1 MDNGGLPPGWERV
14 YSPDVG
20 NYYYV
25 DHNNKTTTWKDPR
38 TNSSST
44 PTPITLE
51 RNPWPTSES
60 LRPEEFAYG
69 GRQFADRFTPPYD
82 NRTFSNMPTCL
93 TPDYYYQSP
102 PPQPPWFP
110 SGVGSYGYTYP
121 QPTGGTDSA
130 TLSSSRSVPIK
141 VVRHPVNRSPN
152 ISQSPRFCAPNAQ
165 TESEDAPS
173 RVVVSEQPDHTGL
186 PVNSHTDEPTCSHE
200 IRTGPANEDVDK
212 LVTPADQEAKRN
224 NSVQR
229 IPIVHQKTSE
239 LCEAGFGTLQ
249 PGHLSEPVPL
259 SYRSLPNQPPL
270 STWKPQRDLSSSDPV
285 AEPTKP
291 VPSVG
296 PAEQS
301 TTQSSYEM
309 IGNALEKL
317 SALLPQ
323 VESFASPIKD
333 KQYLMLE
340 DKLDKLLL
348 EIDRIDS
355 AGDEAVRDKRRQA
368 TKDVLATISVLE
380 HKLANASSINEQ
392 PNPSDTIN
400 PQTETVEMPPA
411 ANSEEHL
418 STPKSDNQPA
428 V

>member
-14 YSPDVG
+14 YSPDVR

-38 TNSSST
+38 TKSSSGST
-44 PTPITLE
+44 PVTLE
-51 RNPWPTSES
+51 RNPWPTSCTSEP
-60 LRPEEFAYG
+60 LKPEEFAYG
-69 GRQFADRFTPPYD
+69 GRQFADRFAPPY
-82 NRTFSNMPTCL
+82 NQTLSNMPTCL
-93 TPDYYYQSP
+93 TPDYYYQSL

-110 SGVGSYGYTYP
+110 SGVGSYGYAYP
-121 QPTGGTDSA
+121 QPTSGTDSSM
-130 TLSSSRSVPIK
+130 LSSSKSIPIK

-152 ISQSPRFCAPNAQ
+152 ISQSPRFCTPNAQ
-165 TESEDAPS
+165 AESEDVSS
-173 RVVVSEQPDHTGL
+173 RVVVSEQPAHTGV
-186 PVNSHTDEPTCSHE
+186 PVNSHTSEPTCSHE
-200 IRTGPANEDVDK
+200 MRTGPVNEDVDK
-212 LVTPADQEAKRN
+212 LMTAADQEAKRN
-224 NSVQR
+224 NSSQR
-229 IPIVHQKTSE
+229 IPIIHQKTSE
-239 LCEAGFGTLQ
+239 SGEAQFATLQ
-249 PGHLSEPVPL
+249 PGHLSEPIPL
-259 SYRSLPNQPPL
+259 SYHSLPNQPPL
-270 STWKPQRDLSSSDPV
+270 SARKTQHDLSPNNSV
-285 AEPTKP
+285 TEP

-301 TTQSSYEM
+301 ITQSPYEM
-309 IGNALEKL
+309 IENALEKL

-323 VESFASPIKD
+323 VESFASPVKD

-368 TKDVLATISVLE
+368 TKDVLATISLLE
-380 HKLANASSINEQ
+380 HKLANANSINEQ

-400 PQTETVEMPPA
+400 PQTETVEVPPA
-411 ANSEEHL
+411 VNSEEPL
-418 STPKSDNQPA
+418 STLESDSQPT

>member
-1 MDNGGLPPGWERV
+1 I
-14 YSPDVG
+14 S
-20 NYYYV
+20 
-25 DHNNKTTTWKDPR
+25 
-38 TNSSST
+38 
-44 PTPITLE
+44 LE
-51 RNPWPTSES
+51 RNPWPTSCTSES
-60 LRPEEFAYG
+60 LRPEEFSHG
-69 GRQFADRFTPPYD
+69 GRQFADRFSPPYD
-82 NRTFSNMPTCL
+82 HRTFSNMPTYL

-110 SGVGSYGYTYP
+110 SGVVSYGYTYP
-121 QPTGGTDSA
+121 QPTSGTDSA
-130 TLSSSRSVPIK
+130 TLSSSRSIPIK

-165 TESEDAPS
+165 TESEDASS
-173 RVVVSEQPDHTGL
+173 RVVVSEQSAHTSV
-186 PVNSHTDEPTCSHE
+186 PVNSHTGEPTCSHE
-200 IRTGPANEDVDK
+200 MRTGLVNEDVDK

-224 NSVQR
+224 DSSHR

-239 LCEAGFGTLQ
+239 PCEVGFATLQ
-249 PGHLSEPVPL
+249 PGHLSEPIPL
-259 SYRSLPNQPPL
+259 SYHSLPNQPPL
-270 STWKPQRDLSSSDPV
+270 STWKPQCDLSSSNLVTESP
-285 AEPTKP
+285 EP

-309 IGNALEKL
+309 IENALGKL

-323 VESFASPIKD
+323 VESFASPVKD

-368 TKDVLATISVLE
+368 TKDVLAAISVLE

-392 PNPSDTIN
+392 LNPSDSTN
-400 PQTETVEMPPA
+400 LQTEIVEMPPA
-411 ANSEEHL
+411 TDPEEPL
-418 STPKSDNQPA
+418 STLKSDNQPA

>member
-1 MDNGGLPPGWERV
+1 IRA
-14 YSPDVG
+14 
-20 NYYYV
+20 V
-25 DHNNKTTTWKDPR
+25 DLSYPFSVK
-38 TNSSST
+38 
-44 PTPITLE
+44 ITLE
-51 RNPWPTSES
+51 RNPWPASCTSES
-60 LRPEEFAYG
+60 RRPEEFAYG
-69 GRQFADRFTPPYD
+69 GRQFVDGFAPPYD
-82 NRTFSNMPTCL
+82 HRTFSNMPTCL

-102 PPQPPWFP
+102 PPQPQWFP
-110 SGVGSYGYTYP
+110 SAVGSYGYTYP
-121 QPTGGTDSA
+121 QPTSGTDGS
-130 TLSSSRSVPIK
+130 TLSSSRSIPIK

-152 ISQSPRFCAPNAQ
+152 ISQSPRLCTPNAQ
-165 TESEDAPS
+165 TESEDASS
-173 RVVVSEQPDHTGL
+173 RVVGSDQPAHTGV
-186 PVNSHTDEPTCSHE
+186 PVNSHTGEPTCSHE
-200 IRTGPANEDVDK
+200 MRTDLVNEDGDK

-224 NSVQR
+224 NSSQR

-239 LCEAGFGTLQ
+239 PCEAEFATLQ
-249 PGHLSEPVPL
+249 PGHLSEPIPV
-259 SYRSLPNQPPL
+259 SYHSLPNQPHL
-270 STWKPQRDLSSSDPV
+270 STWKPQSDLLSSNLV
-285 AEPTKP
+285 TAPTEP

-296 PAEQS
+296 PTEQS

-309 IGNALEKL
+309 IENALEKL

-323 VESFASPIKD
+323 VESFASPVKD

-380 HKLANASSINEQ
+380 HKLANASSITEQ
-392 PNPSDTIN
+392 PNPSDTMN
-400 PQTETVEMPPA
+400 SQSETVKMPPA
-411 ANSEEHL
+411 ANSEESL